1 MDETAAITID
11 VGNKKNLF
19 MDKLKNIQLN
29 K

>member
-1 MDETAAITID
+1 MDETATITID

-19 MDKLKNIQLN
+19 KDKLKNIQLN